1 MRLIPYLQFDGQCE
15 PAFKLYETCLG
26 GKITFMMRYGEAPQS
41 DKSEPPVSE
50 WGHKIYHVTLVV
62 DDCTLQGADVPT
74 ESYQPPQGFSLNLE
88 LQDAAKGEQIFK
100 DLAQNG
106 TVKMQLQETA
116 WALRFGVLVDRFGVT
131 WLINVGKQT

>member
-15 PAFKLYETCLG
+15 EAFKLYEACLG
-26 GKITFMMRYGEAPQS
+26 GKITLMMRYAEAPKS
-41 DKSEPPVSE
+41 DKAEPAG

-62 DDCTLQGADVPT
+62 GDCTLQGADLPL

-88 LQDAAKGEQIFK
+88 LQDAAKGERIFK
-100 DLAQNG
+100 DLAQHG

-116 WALRFGVLVDRFGVT
+116 WAQRFGLVVDRFWGDVADQR
-131 WLINVGKQT
+131 G